1 MPITHE
7 QLKQITDRP
16 LLAVLATVNPSGTP
30 QATPLW
36 YHYDGE
42 CFVVTCFA
50 HRVKARNI
58 RENPNVVMVVV
69 DTVDNGRGLI
79 VRGTAEV
86 WETGAEDA
94 TVVNAVRYLGAERGT
109 QAAAEL
115 NGMGNRVMI
124 RVKPNK
130 IIYGD

>member
-94 TVVNAVRYLGAERGT
+94 TVVNAVRYLGAESGT

>member
-1 MPITHE
+1 MSITHE
-7 QLKQITDRP
+7 QLKEITDRP

-58 RENPNVVMVVV
+58 RANPDVVMVVV

-79 VRGTAEV
+79 VRGTADV
-86 WETGAEDA
+86 LETGAEDA
-94 TVVNAVRYLGAERGT
+94 TVVNAVRYLGAERGE

-115 NGMGNRVMI
+115 NRMGNRVMI
-124 RVKPNK
+124 RVKPSK

>member
-1 MPITHE
+1 MTINHE

-42 CFVVTCFA
+42 HFVVTCFA

-86 WETGAEDA
+86 LEAGAEDA
-94 TVVNAVRYLGAERGT
+94 TVVNAVRYLGEERGKE
-109 QAAAEL
+109 AAAGL
-115 NGMGNRVMI
+115 NGMGDRVMI

>member
-1 MPITHE
+1 MSITHE

-50 HRVKARNI
+50 HRVKVGNI

-115 NGMGNRVMI
+115 NGLGNRVMI

>member
-1 MPITHE
+1 MSITHE
-7 QLKQITDRP
+7 QLKEITDRP

-58 RENPNVVMVVV
+58 RANPDVVMVVV

-79 VRGTAEV
+79 VRGTADV
-86 WETGAEDA
+86 LETGAEDA
-94 TVVNAVRYLGAERGT
+94 TVVNAVRYLGAKRGE

-115 NGMGNRVMI
+115 NRMGNRVMI
-124 RVKPNK
+124 RVKPSK

>member
-1 MPITHE
+1 MSIDHE
-7 QLKQITDRP
+7 QLKQITDQP

-42 CFVVTCFA
+42 YFVVTCFA

-86 WETGAEDA
+86 LEAGAEDA
-94 TVVNAVRYLGAERGT
+94 TVVNAVRYLGEERGAE
-109 QAAAEL
+109 AAAGL
-115 NGMGNRVMI
+115 NGMGDRVMI

>member
-7 QLKQITDRP
+7 QLKEITDRP

-58 RENPNVVMVVV
+58 RANPDVVMVVV

-79 VRGTAEV
+79 VRGTADV
-86 WETGAEDA
+86 LETGAEDA
-94 TVVNAVRYLGAERGT
+94 TVVNAVRYLGAERGK

-115 NGMGNRVMI
+115 NRMGNRVMI
-124 RVKPNK
+124 RVKPSK

>member
-1 MPITHE
+1 MTITDE
-7 QLKQITDRP
+7 QLKEITDRP

-42 CFVVTCFA
+42 HFVVTCFA

-58 RENPNVVMVVV
+58 RENPNVVIVVV

-86 WETGAEDA
+86 LEAGAEDA
-94 TVVNAVRYLGAERGT
+94 TVVNAVRYLGEERGEE
-109 QAAAEL
+109 AAAGL
-115 NGMGNRVMI
+115 NGMGDRVMI